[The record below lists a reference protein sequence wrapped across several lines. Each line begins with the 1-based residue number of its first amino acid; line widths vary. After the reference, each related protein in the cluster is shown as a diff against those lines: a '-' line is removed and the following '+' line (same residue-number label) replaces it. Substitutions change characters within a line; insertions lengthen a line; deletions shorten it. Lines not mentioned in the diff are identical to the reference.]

1 MKYLKSI
8 YEAIIDWQDQG
19 LEEFAEDLYSEQLPI
34 PADRFKSIGQDHNI
48 EIVDYDEF
56 YRELPDDEWRATA
69 PPRGVPAFATVN
81 PLTNRPR
88 VILNVPHVDQ
98 RLSDYILHM
107 LKHEIIHVNQFSR
120 RAVHPSNYWDPN
132 DRAQYFSQKDEVM
145 AFSHSIADQLITM
158 GVRRAADLPSRL
170 MQVRLYR
177 DIRAVVDSKTL
188 KRYHKYIFL
197 YLQQE
202 LGE

>member
-1 MKYLKSI
+1 
-8 YEAIIDWQDQG
+8 
-19 LEEFAEDLYSEQLPI
+19 
-34 PADRFKSIGQDHNI
+34 
-48 EIVDYDEF
+48 
-56 YRELPDDEWRATA
+56 
-69 PPRGVPAFATVN
+69 
-81 PLTNRPR
+81 
-88 VILNVPHVDQ
+88 
-98 RLSDYILHM
+98 
-107 LKHEIIHVNQFSR
+107 
-120 RAVHPSNYWDPN
+120 
-132 DRAQYFSQKDEVM
+132 M